1 MLEKEIGFRYNLEV
15 KICEEAGNTM
25 FLNRSEAGH
34 QLAENL
40 KSYQAEKPII
50 LALPRGGVPIGYE
63 VARILKAPL
72 YAFVVRKVGTPWN
85 PELGIGAVAPGV
97 QILDQ
102 ESLNALGLRA
112 EDLEDIIEQEQQE
125 VERRQNLYR
134 QDEDFP
140 NVSGK
145 TVILVDDGI
154 ATGVTTRAAIQA
166 IKHLKPS
173 KLVLAVP
180 VGPPQ
185 TVDRLSKL
193 VDDLICLETPED
205 FYAVS
210 AFYLS
215 FPQVSDGEVI
225 SLLKKS
231 KEERKKDVR
240 SS

>member
-1 MLEKEIGFRYNLEV
+1 
-15 KICEEAGNTM
+15 M

-40 KSYQAEKPII
+40 KDYQVEKPII

-63 VARILKAPL
+63 VAQVLKAPL

-102 ESLNALGLRA
+102 DSINMLGLRA
-112 EDLEDIIEQEQQE
+112 ADLEDIIEQEKEE
-125 VERRQNLYR
+125 VKRRQILYQ
-134 QDEDFP
+134 QDENFSDIK
-140 NVSGK
+140 GK
-145 TVILVDDGI
+145 AVILVDDGI

-180 VGPPQ
+180 VGPPE
-185 TVDRLSKL
+185 TVNRLSKL

-215 FPQVSDGEVI
+215 FPQVSDDEVI